1 VFDILDKVKSIF
13 ESGERVLFGEISRV
27 VDLALI
33 CVKALGNMVLLELKG
48 DIDDLKEL
56 AKKVYEMEKKA
67 DDLILGITLK
77 ITKGALATGIR
88 ENFLELS
95 QKTDNLLDYS
105 HFASREI
112 VRMVQFSE
120 LRVSREMEQIFHKL
134 IRITENLEKSVIK
147 LKELLEV
154 AQRSEEEAIN
164 IAMEIERLEEE
175 IDELKEECLDD
186 IYSISDKLSFY
197 EFHHLTTLVHTLD
210 NISDCCEDASNSII
224 TIIRSLA

>member
-1 VFDILDKVKSIF
+1 MFDILEKVRRIF
-13 ESGERVLFGEISRV
+13 ESGERILFGEISKV
-27 VDLALI
+27 VDLALV
-33 CVKALGNMVLLELKG
+33 CVKSLKNMILLELKG
-48 DIDDLKEL
+48 DINSLKTL
-56 AKKVYEMEKKA
+56 AKEVYEMEKKA

-77 ITKGALATGIR
+77 ITRGALATGIR

-120 LRVSREMEQIFHKL
+120 LHASKEMERLFYRL
-134 IRITENLEKSVIK
+134 IKIAEIVEKSVEK
-147 LKELLEV
+147 LKELLNI
-154 AQRSEEEAIN
+154 AQKSEEKAIN
-164 IAMEIERLEEE
+164 LAMEIERLEEE

-186 IYSISDKLSFY
+186 IYSISSKLSFH

-224 TIIRSLA
+224 TIIRSLT